1 MPFRDP
7 PATTVGVMMPMMRK
21 LGVVAAVAMTMMLAA
36 FTARGGSFRLSC

>member
-1 MPFRDP
+1 
-7 PATTVGVMMPMMRK
+7 MMPMMRK